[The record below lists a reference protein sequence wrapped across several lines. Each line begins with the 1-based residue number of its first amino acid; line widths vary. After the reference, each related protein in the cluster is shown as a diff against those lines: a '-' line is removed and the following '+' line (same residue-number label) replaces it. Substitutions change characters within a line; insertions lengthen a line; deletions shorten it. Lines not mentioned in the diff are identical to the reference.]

1 MTLYLYKI
9 SNDRR
14 DVTKTLNV
22 DTLLGSMTAHIKGD
36 TDIMDPVFEIAY
48 SADYM
53 DANYIYCPDWHR
65 YYFIKEPP
73 TVSQQRLILNCHEDV
88 LYSFKSSI
96 LNLSCVI
103 QRQEDIDRSNIYIP
117 DYMFRAK
124 SIKTVST
131 PYIFPNSPHT
141 FTKSQSIILTTGG
154 RS

>member
-14 DVTKTLNV
+14 VMSKTLNV
-22 DTLLGSMTAHIKGD
+22 DTLLGSITAHIKGD
-36 TDIMDPVFEIAY
+36 TDIMNPVFEIAY

-88 LYSFKSSI
+88 LMSHKSDIKELECMVERAEESSKTDLYMNDKAFKAEARKIVQTRKFPFKFPDSVSI
-96 LNLSCVI
+96 V
-103 QRQEDIDRSNIYIP
+103 
-117 DYMFRAK
+117 
-124 SIKTVST
+124 
-131 PYIFPNSPHT
+131 
-141 FTKSQSIILTTGG
+141 LTTGG
-154 RS
+154 PS

>member
-1 MTLYLYKI
+1 MTLNLYRI

-14 DVTKTLNV
+14 DVTKTISAE
-22 DTLLGSMTAHIKGD
+22 TLLGTMTAHIKGD

-88 LYSFKSSI
+88 LYSFKAAI
-96 LNLSCVI
+96 LNLNCVI
-103 QRQEDIDRSNIYIP
+103 QRQESTGKSNRYLA
-117 DYMFRAK
+117 DGMFRALAK
-124 SIKTVST
+124 QEITT
-131 PYIFPNSPHT
+131 PYIFPQA
-141 FTKSQSIILTTGG
+141 FTKSLSIVLTTGG
-154 RS
+154 ES